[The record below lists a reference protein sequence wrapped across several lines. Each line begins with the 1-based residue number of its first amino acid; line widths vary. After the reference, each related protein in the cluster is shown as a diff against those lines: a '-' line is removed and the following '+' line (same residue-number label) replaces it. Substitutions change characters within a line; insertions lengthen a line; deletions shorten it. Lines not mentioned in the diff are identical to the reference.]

1 MPADAPT
8 AARPPE
14 QPAARLPHLPGL
26 DGLRALAVIAVLF
39 YHAGPYLP
47 GGFLGVESFF
57 VLSGFLITA
66 LLLAEWQ
73 QRGRID
79 LTAFW
84 LRRARRLLPALF
96 LVLAGTLALA
106 AVLLPGELP
115 MVRADALAALGYVM
129 NWHLVLSQQPYFDP
143 LVRPPLLQHLWSLAV
158 EEQFYLL
165 WPLLFSIG
173 MRYGRA
179 AGLLIAT
186 LAAAG
191 ASSALMLLLYQPG
204 GDPSRIYYGTD
215 TRAAGILLGAALA
228 LVWTP
233 WRTPATTRRGLGVLL
248 DSAGVLGLGGL
259 IAGTIW
265 VSEQHALLYRGGFA
279 LIAIATLMVIAAATH
294 PRARVVPGLLSWQ
307 PLRWIGLRSYGLY
320 LWHWP
325 VFQLTRPYLDV
336 PFDGWALLVL
346 RLAIVVALAALSY
359 RYIELPIRHGAL
371 VRAWRALWTRRR
383 AAPAH
388 HSSHPMRWRWLHLP
402 IASALLISSA
412 ACAAR
417 AGAQPLA
424 TRALVAAPTTSQ
436 PATSS
441 AAAAPPPMALPIATA
456 ISSVAMPGTPIA
468 QATPT
473 ATARP
478 TATVPL
484 PTSTP
489 VPAPTA
495 AALQPFDPTLAAELQ
510 RILDQT
516 VADGYIPGAVLAVSI
531 PGQQPWTGASGVAD
545 RSQGHPMQPTTGIR
559 IASISKMFTAVVA
572 LQLVEEGKL
581 DLDAPVATWLP
592 DLLPNGDA
600 ITIRNLLQHT
610 SGLYDYLEDRNF
622 VTQAYQTP
630 ARVWE
635 PRELVAYAT
644 RFPPTFEPGVEGA
657 WDYASTNYVI
667 LGMIIEQVTGRMLAD
682 EMRQRIFDPL
692 GLEHTFFPPQ
702 EPIRIDLAHGYSN
715 RVDQTQAPMTFV
727 FATANIVSTASD
739 VRRFAQALF
748 EGQLL
753 EPATFA
759 LMTSFVNGQGQ
770 YRMPNWN
777 MAWGLCATN
786 CRSAPILVGSPA
798 RQRQARCLVISAGTA
813 GSARQSGSLPRA
825 GSRSPWG
832 STRPPPT
839 QTSWPRASSMPS

>member
-1 MPADAPT
+1 
-8 AARPPE
+8 
-14 QPAARLPHLPGL
+14 
-26 DGLRALAVIAVLF
+26 
-39 YHAGPYLP
+39 
-47 GGFLGVESFF
+47 
-57 VLSGFLITA
+57 
-66 LLLAEWQ
+66 
-73 QRGRID
+73 
-79 LTAFW
+79 
-84 LRRARRLLPALF
+84 
-96 LVLAGTLALA
+96 
-106 AVLLPGELP
+106 
-115 MVRADALAALGYVM
+115 
-129 NWHLVLSQQPYFDP
+129 
-143 LVRPPLLQHLWSLAV
+143 
-158 EEQFYLL
+158 
-165 WPLLFSIG
+165 
-173 MRYGRA
+173 
-179 AGLLIAT
+179 
-186 LAAAG
+186 
-191 ASSALMLLLYQPG
+191 
-204 GDPSRIYYGTD
+204 
-215 TRAAGILLGAALA
+215 
-228 LVWTP
+228 
-233 WRTPATTRRGLGVLL
+233 
-248 DSAGVLGLGGL
+248 
-259 IAGTIW
+259 
-265 VSEQHALLYRGGFA
+265 
-279 LIAIATLMVIAAATH
+279 
-294 PRARVVPGLLSWQ
+294 
-307 PLRWIGLRSYGLY
+307 
-320 LWHWP
+320 
-325 VFQLTRPYLDV
+325 
-336 PFDGWALLVL
+336 
-346 RLAIVVALAALSY
+346 
-359 RYIELPIRHGAL
+359 
-371 VRAWRALWTRRR
+371 
-383 AAPAH
+383 
-388 HSSHPMRWRWLHLP
+388 MRWRWLHLP